1 MGLVLRSLFWT
12 VLFPGT
18 VTVLVPW
25 LFFMPADQH
34 GLTRAWYTW
43 LGLPLIITGASMLL
57 WSIYAFARDGK
68 GTLSPAD
75 PARRLVI
82 RGLYQYVRNPMYV
95 GVVGVLSGEAVFF
108 ASMPLF
114 GYTAVVFLIF
124 NLFIRVHEEP
134 YLKREFG
141 AAYEQYCRE
150 AGRWLP
156 RFPRQGQKNNR

>member
-1 MGLVLRSLFWT
+1 MGLFWRSLLWT

-18 VTVLVPW
+18 VTVLIPW
-25 LFFMPADQH
+25 LLFVPSDQH
-34 GLTRAWYTW
+34 GLSTAWYAW
-43 LGLPLIITGASMLL
+43 PGLLLIISGASMLL

-82 RGLYQYVRNPMYV
+82 RGLYRFVRNPMYV
-95 GVVGVLSGEAVFF
+95 GVVGVLLGEAVFF
-108 ASMPLF
+108 ASKPLF
-114 GYTAVVFLIF
+114 GYALLVFLIF

-134 YLKREFG
+134 YLRREFG

-150 AGRWLP
+150 VGRWLP
-156 RFPRQGQKNNR
+156 RFPAG